1 MPRSTPAE
9 LRENS
14 RSARQMAVKEAD
26 PYFKRMWASHALAL
40 DQLAEKIE
48 RGEGAAHKAGDTMPA
63 DEDLLR
69 PIDRVRPSSTKTMA
83 EGAVL
88 RERRE
93 PNEVTL
99 LKQRLQHLQTAF
111 RMLEAS
117 ERERETQA
125 HRRLDDALRTNRS
138 KTQLLATLGHD
149 LRQPLTVLMAT
160 LEVLEP
166 DLLPTRLPVLERAQ
180 TAAARLGRALA
191 LVMDAA
197 QLDFDGISPR
207 LYPFLVD
214 PLLREVCDQHA
225 LDAERKGLRLTMVP
239 CRHEVISDP
248 ELLSSILHN
257 LVENAIKYTKAG
269 RVLVGCRRRGGN
281 LSIQVVDTGIG
292 IPKKMLSRIF
302 DEYHQVAHGNGVGLG
317 LFIVKRSANLLG
329 HSVSVRSTPGKGSS
343 FAVEVPLNLDAPRS
357 RRAVGNQAL
366 VRQALVQTQAS
377 RLKRGKDP
385 RGIEQDGVT
394 QGSECPT
401 WNGG

>member
-1 MPRSTPAE
+1 
-9 LRENS
+9 
-14 RSARQMAVKEAD
+14 MAAQEAD

-48 RGEGAAHKAGDTMPA
+48 RGEVAARQPGDAMPP
-63 DEDLLR
+63 DDDSLR
-69 PIDRVRPSSTKTMA
+69 PIDSTRPIDGTKTVA
-83 EGAVL
+83 EVAVP
-88 RERRE
+88 RE
-93 PNEVTL
+93 PREPSQVAV
-99 LKQRLQHLQTAF
+99 LKQRLKHLQAAF

-117 ERERETQA
+117 ERERETRA
-125 HRRLDDALRTNRS
+125 HRRLDDALRTSRS

-197 QLDFDGISPR
+197 RLDFDGIRPR
-207 LYPFLVD
+207 LYPFPVD

-239 CRHEVISDP
+239 CRHEVVSDP
-248 ELLSSILHN
+248 DLLGSILHN
-257 LVENAIKYTKAG
+257 LVENAIKYTRTG
-269 RVLVGCRRRGGN
+269 RVLVGCRHRGGN
-281 LSIQVVDTGIG
+281 LCIQVADTGIG
-292 IPKKMLSRIF
+292 IPKKMLGQIF
-302 DEYHQVAHGNGVGLG
+302 DEYHQVAHGDGLGLG
-317 LFIVKRSANLLG
+317 LFIVKGSANLLG
-329 HSVSVRSTPGKGSS
+329 HPVAVRSTPGKGSS

-385 RGIEQDGVT
+385 RGIEQGGVT
-394 QGSECPT
+394 QGSDCPT